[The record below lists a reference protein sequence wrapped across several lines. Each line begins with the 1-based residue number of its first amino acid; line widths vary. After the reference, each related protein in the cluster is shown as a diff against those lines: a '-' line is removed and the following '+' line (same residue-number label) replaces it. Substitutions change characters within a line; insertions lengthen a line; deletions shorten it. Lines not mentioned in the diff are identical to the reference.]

1 MLGTLRAFAY
11 LTWHTQKNRTLT
23 RVRRARNPRYAISAI
38 IGAAY
43 FWFFLIRN
51 PAAMPRSMSA
61 TFSDVFVVIATIG
74 LVLIVSSWWL
84 FGGDKTTLAFSLAET
99 AFLFP
104 APLSRRAV
112 IGYKLFRAQLTIL
125 INALIFIF
133 LMRRGIGFLP
143 SGYRAISLWVLFTT
157 LNFHRIGAAL
167 VRVSWIEHQRHAL
180 RRNAIPTLVLLTML
194 VGIGV
199 TGADGWAVVKG
210 VVADKGFTEAIS
222 AARALL
228 ERPPASIVLWPIH
241 ALVAPVFALS
251 RAEWAASIPL
261 AFLVLALHVWWVVR
275 MDAAFEES
283 AIAASYERVRRIE
296 AFRSRRMM
304 TAPPPEMVSRSG
316 LRLPSIG
323 HPAVAIVWKNILCLR
338 RTLQFKTA
346 FAPLLLAT
354 SLGWAF
360 GSEKGLFA
368 GIAMGAASVVGFLI
382 FFGPMLLR
390 NDLRQD
396 MQNLTALKVLPL
408 AGRTIVF
415 AEVMSSSIPVA
426 VSQYAMLLVAAV
438 AARLMPDPIP
448 LSIVVTVVAAS
459 IPALLALASA
469 MNAVMNGA
477 PVLFP
482 GWVRLGAVVG
492 GGMENLGQGVLS
504 MGIILILVALLM
516 VLPAAVVVLVAIF
529 LLKSIGWAAA
539 ILAAIVAGSAVLA
552 GETYGVFAVL
562 GRALERTEPSE
573 GAPALGE
580 CRVDDDRQCAGDAD
594 RSVGVVVPFGGRV
607 RVAAAAAGADRDRR
621 NSHADRNVGVRRR
634 HRELRRPTDETRG
647 LNRGLDQRM
656 VLRRVAARA
665 IADDLG
671 ARAQFPRADG
681 APGVLRRHGVAHGH
695 CDAPGH

>member
-11 LTWHTQKNRTLT
+11 LTWHTQLNRTMT
-23 RVRRARNPRYAISAI
+23 RIRRAKNPRYAISAI

-43 FWFFLIRN
+43 FYFFLIRN
-51 PAAMPRSMSA
+51 PSRMPREVGSV
-61 TFSDVFVVIATIG
+61 FSDMFVVFASLG
-74 LVLIVSSWWL
+74 LVAFMSSWWL
-84 FGGDKTTLAFSLAET
+84 FGGDKTTLAYSLAET

-125 INALIFIF
+125 INAVIFIF

-180 RRNAIPTLVLLTML
+180 RRNALPTLLLAAVLI
-194 VGIGV
+194 GIAV
-199 TGADGWAVVKG
+199 TVADGWAVVTQ
-210 VVADKGFTEAIS
+210 VMNDKGFTEAIT
-222 AARALL
+222 AARAML

-241 ALVAPVFALS
+241 ALVTPVFALS

-396 MQNLTALKVLPL
+396 MQNLAALKVLPL
-408 AGRTIVF
+408 TGRTIVF

-426 VSQYAMLLVAAV
+426 VAQYAMLLVAAV

-448 LSIVVTVVAAS
+448 LSIVVTVVVAS

-504 MGIILILVALLM
+504 MGIMLILIALLM
-516 VLPAAVVVLVAIF
+516 VLPAAVVVLAIF
-529 LLKSIGWAAA
+529 VLKSIGWAAA

-552 GETYGVFAVL
+552 GETYGVFALL
-562 GRALERTEPSE
+562 GRSLERTEPSE
-573 GAPALGE
+573 
-580 CRVDDDRQCAGDAD
+580 AG
-594 RSVGVVVPFGGRV
+594 S
-607 RVAAAAAGADRDRR
+607 
-621 NSHADRNVGVRRR
+621 
-634 HRELRRPTDETRG
+634 L
-647 LNRGLDQRM
+647 
-656 VLRRVAARA
+656 
-665 IADDLG
+665 
-671 ARAQFPRADG
+671 
-681 APGVLRRHGVAHGH
+681 
-695 CDAPGH
+695 